1 MRFFVICLLLLTSI
15 VVCGIVA
22 AVVVIERGTIYE
34 GKTVLWRGKKYI
46 VIEKVPGN
54 RVKIA
59 RKNLPHMMLIA
70 KEADLRVKEWWE

>member
-22 AVVVIERGTIYE
+22 AVVVIERGAMYE
-34 GKTVLWRGKKYI
+34 GKTVFWRGKKYI

-59 RKNLPHMMLIA
+59 RKNLPHMILIV